1 MEQDSPQ
8 PVGADEMFARMA
20 EACEA
25 LYDVANPPGEQ
36 LQIPIQG
43 IGETLIGERGLRN
56 LPYGTMLRASSPYRA
71 RPHLYLRIKDI
82 GSRQW
87 VDGYGHTLSSLDVF
101 TNLVN
106 EARFGGTI
114 TALTYGT
121 HTIEELQA
129 KP

>member
-8 PVGADEMFARMA
+8 PVGADETFRRMG
-20 EACEA
+20 EACKA
-25 LYDVANPPGEQ
+25 LYDAANPPGEQ
-36 LQIPIQG
+36 LQIHIQG
-43 IGETLIGERGLRN
+43 LGETLIGERGLRN
-56 LPYGTMLRASSPYRA
+56 LPYGTMLRASSPYLVG
-71 RPHLYLRIKDI
+71 PNLYVRIKGI

-87 VDGYGHTLSSLDVF
+87 VNGYGHTLSSLDVF

-106 EARFGGTI
+106 EVRFDGTI
-114 TALTYGT
+114 TTLTYGA

>member
-8 PVGADEMFARMA
+8 SVGADETFVRMA

-25 LYDVANPPGEQ
+25 LYSAANPPGEQ

-43 IGETLIGERGLRN
+43 IDETLIGERGLRA
-56 LPYGTMLRASSPYRA
+56 LPHGTMLRVSSPYLVG
-71 RPHLYLRIKDI
+71 PNLYLRIRGI

-87 VDGYGHTLSSLDVF
+87 VDGYGHTLSTLDVF

-106 EARFGGTI
+106 EVRFDGTI
-114 TALTYGT
+114 TALTYGMRPV
-121 HTIEELQA
+121 EELQA
-129 KP
+129 KS

>member
-8 PVGADEMFARMA
+8 PVGAGEMFARMG
-20 EACEA
+20 EAYKA
-25 LYDVANPPGEQ
+25 LCDAANPPGAQ

-43 IGETLIGERGLRN
+43 ISATLIGERGLRS

-87 VDGYGHTLSSLDVF
+87 VDGYGHALSSLDVF

>member
-8 PVGADEMFARMA
+8 SVGADETFARMA
-20 EACEA
+20 EAREA
-25 LYDVANPPGEQ
+25 LHSAANPPGEQ

-43 IGETLIGERGLRN
+43 IGETLIGERGLRT
-56 LPYGTMLRASSPYRA
+56 LPHGTLLRASSPYRA
-71 RPHLYLRIKDI
+71 RPSLYLRIRGT

-87 VDGYGHTLSSLDVF
+87 VDGYGNTLSSLDVF

-106 EARFGGTI
+106 EVRFDGTI
-114 TALTYGT
+114 TALTYGM
-121 HTIEELQA
+121 HPIEELQA

>member
-8 PVGADEMFARMA
+8 PVGADEAFTRMA
-20 EACEA
+20 EALEA
-25 LYDVANPPGEQ
+25 LYSAANPPDDQ

-43 IGETLIGERGLRN
+43 IGETLIGERGLRS
-56 LPYGTMLRASSPYRA
+56 LPHGTMLRVSSPYLV
-71 RPHLYLRIKDI
+71 RPNLYVRIKGI

-87 VDGYGHTLSSLDVF
+87 VNGYGHTLSALDVF

-106 EARFGGTI
+106 EVRFSGTI

-121 HTIEELQA
+121 HTIEELRA

>member
-1 MEQDSPQ
+1 MEQDNPQ
-8 PVGADEMFARMA
+8 PVGAGETFARMA

-25 LYDVANPPGEQ
+25 LYDAANPPGEQ

-43 IGETLIGERGLRN
+43 IGETLIGERGLMT
-56 LPYGTMLRASSPYRA
+56 LPHGTMLRARSPYRA
-71 RPHLYLRIKDI
+71 RPNLYLRIRGI

-87 VDGYGHTLSSLDVF
+87 VDGYGHVLSTLDVF

-106 EARFGGTI
+106 EVRFRGTI
-114 TALTYGT
+114 TALTYGM
-121 HTIEELQA
+121 HPIEELQA

>member
-25 LYDVANPPGEQ
+25 LYDAANPPGEQ

-43 IGETLIGERGLRN
+43 IGETLIGERGLRT
-56 LPYGTMLRASSPYRA
+56 LPHGTMLRVSSPYLVG
-71 RPHLYLRIKDI
+71 PNLYLRIKGI

-87 VDGYGHTLSSLDVF
+87 VNGYGHTLSTLDVF

-106 EARFGGTI
+106 EVRFDGTI

-121 HTIEELQA
+121 RTIEELQA

>member
-8 PVGADEMFARMA
+8 PVGADEMFARMD
-20 EACEA
+20 EACKA
-25 LYDVANPPGEQ
+25 LYDAANPPGEQ

-43 IGETLIGERGLRN
+43 LGETLIGERGLRT
-56 LPYGTMLRASSPYRA
+56 LPHGTMLRASSPYLVG
-71 RPHLYLRIKDI
+71 PNLYVRIKGI

-87 VDGYGHTLSSLDVF
+87 VNGYGHTLSSLDVF

-106 EARFGGTI
+106 EVRFGGTI
-114 TALTYGT
+114 TALTYGA